1 MRPVNEL
8 LLYARRHFARDGG
21 VFFAGG
27 FARQHARF
35 APICVVAR
43 DRNMEYPLM
52 TLFFRL
58 DQAEFFER
66 HHVVLHP
73 LDLLAAHATALDV
86 YSDACKVRR
95 RGFAF
100 FRCSVAVVTA
110 KFLLPFH
117 GPHRGVYL
125 DLAVELFVVG
135 CAQVIEKFACPRTAI
150 AAIGIE
156 PRIKTQRLTSDDR
169 HQLIISFELLQLS
182 IILDARQ
189 LQPIDLLILAEQGIA
204 RWTKHG
210 VPAQAPSLGPAK
222 RAAANATRWDI
233 LMQAQRLAANG
244 QNQK

>member
-1 MRPVNEL
+1 MTPVNEL

-100 FRCSVAVVTA
+100 FRFCVAVVTSL
-110 KFLLPFH
+110 FLLIFLSP
-117 GPHRGVYL
+117 YC
-125 DLAVELFVVG
+125 DLYMYFVFVLLF
-135 CAQVIEKFACPRTAI
+135 
-150 AAIGIE
+150 
-156 PRIKTQRLTSDDR
+156 
-169 HQLIISFELLQLS
+169 
-182 IILDARQ
+182 
-189 LQPIDLLILAEQGIA
+189 
-204 RWTKHG
+204 
-210 VPAQAPSLGPAK
+210 
-222 RAAANATRWDI
+222 
-233 LMQAQRLAANG
+233 
-244 QNQK
+244 